1 MAASIIAI
9 RAGLELANIILPE
22 VFTLVRIFR
31 HTDETGK
38 EQTVVIAE
46 ECDAGDSGQAADDRR
61 QIRRCRHPLSVDC
74 RLTAVDWHR
83 QRRHRELALA
93 FQTEPLTRSDQHHQV
108 RHLAGEFQRRF
119 ARLDVLLNNAGA
131 FFSRRSLSVDG
142 LEMTLALNHLAYFLL
157 THLLLDTLNATPAA
171 RIVNVASD
179 AHRNAQFDFT
189 DPQGRQNYR
198 GWRAYSQSKLANLL
212 FTYELARRLAD
223 TDTTANAMHPG
234 FVATRFG
241 HNNRGLVGLFV
252 WLAQF
257 TALSPEQGAE
267 TLIHLATS
275 PDAARVTGMYFV
287 KKQPVGSST
296 ASYDTTAAQ
305 RLWQLSAE
313 LTGLA

>member
-1 MAASIIAI
+1 MQGKICLITGATSGIGFVTAQA
-9 RAGLELANIILPE
+9 LA
-22 VFTLVRIFR
+22 
-31 HTDETGK
+31 HQGA
-38 EQTVVIAE
+38 TVVLVGRNPERAAAAVSSIQ
-46 ECDAGDSGQAADDRR
+46 QATGNPHVACLMAD
-61 QIRRCRHPLSVDC
+61 LSVQD
-74 RLTAVDWHR
+74 
-83 QRRHRELALA
+83 
-93 FQTEPLTRSDQHHQV
+93 QV
-108 RHLAGEFQRRF
+108 RQLAGEFQRRF

-223 TDTTANAMHPG
+223 TDTTANAVHPG

-296 ASYDTTAAQ
+296 ASYDATAAQ

>member
-1 MAASIIAI
+1 MQGKICLITGATSGIGFVTAQA
-9 RAGLELANIILPE
+9 LA
-22 VFTLVRIFR
+22 
-31 HTDETGK
+31 HQGA
-38 EQTVVIAE
+38 TVVLVGRNPERAAAAVNSIQ
-46 ECDAGDSGQAADDRR
+46 QATGNPHVACLMAD
-61 QIRRCRHPLSVDC
+61 LSVQD
-74 RLTAVDWHR
+74 
-83 QRRHRELALA
+83 
-93 FQTEPLTRSDQHHQV
+93 QV
-108 RHLAGEFQRRF
+108 RQLAGEFQRRF

-223 TDTTANAMHPG
+223 TDTSANAVHPG

-296 ASYDTTAAQ
+296 ASYDATAAQ

>member
-1 MAASIIAI
+1 MQGKICLITGATSGIGFVTAQA
-9 RAGLELANIILPE
+9 LA
-22 VFTLVRIFR
+22 
-31 HTDETGK
+31 HQGA
-38 EQTVVIAE
+38 TVVLVGRNPERAAAAVSSIQ
-46 ECDAGDSGQAADDRR
+46 QATGNPHVACLMAD
-61 QIRRCRHPLSVDC
+61 LSVQD
-74 RLTAVDWHR
+74 
-83 QRRHRELALA
+83 
-93 FQTEPLTRSDQHHQV
+93 QV
-108 RHLAGEFQRRF
+108 RQLAGEFQRRF

-142 LEMTLALNHLAYFLL
+142 IEMTLALNHLAYFLL
-157 THLLLDTLNATPAA
+157 THLLLDILNATPAA

-223 TDTTANAMHPG
+223 TDTSANAVHPG

-296 ASYDTTAAQ
+296 ASYDATAAQ